1 MIARLLFVTLLPLT
15 AMAAGADTAAA
26 MDPAFK
32 PALDM
37 LRRVPLQH
45 GGRIKPLDSFAR
57 DAILLVSERR
67 SLRGDSAAPGEDAV
81 VTVLRWLSDGEA
93 WSQKKFIVVSHRP
106 ALTLLGLDPLRGL
119 YSPVELAQAP
129 GFASATESINR
140 KSSTGIKLT
149 AAEQAL
155 SRSLG
160 KIDAFQSIA
169 TGSAWT
175 MVPAPQGWLA
185 LSDERAA
192 ESGLPQLFS
201 RILNELFHTGPL
213 SDRAAATRQLA
224 EEILSRQALLLLKLE
239 KATPSTLPSSPENPV
254 GLTAIAARVNQEVRY
269 NEVRPFQKSWILY
282 LVAFILIALGMGMSN
297 ARSGTARGFKIA
309 GLAVGLGAFAL
320 HSYGFVL
327 RCLLTGR
334 PPVTNMY
341 ESTVW
346 VPWGVVLFAIII
358 SVIHRKHPRVSAVGA
373 AAAAVAALSLLMAD
387 SAPAVLDPTIK
398 PLEPVLRS
406 NYWLTIHVLTIT
418 LSYGAFAL
426 SLGLGNLVLALHAF
440 RPKMKE
446 AISHYTLFT
455 YRAVQFGVVLL
466 AAGTILGGVWADYSW
481 GRFWGWDPKETW
493 ALIALLFYIAVLH
506 GKWAGWLKP
515 FGMVLCTVL
524 CFNGVLMAWYGVNFV
539 LGVGL
544 HSYGFGAGGLEYVG
558 IFVASQFVF
567 CAMVAAVN
575 AKRQRAGR

>member
-1 MIARLLFVTLLPLT
+1 
-15 AMAAGADTAAA
+15 
-26 MDPAFK
+26 
-32 PALDM
+32 
-37 LRRVPLQH
+37 
-45 GGRIKPLDSFAR
+45 
-57 DAILLVSERR
+57 
-67 SLRGDSAAPGEDAV
+67 V
-81 VTVLRWLSDGEA
+81 VTVLRWLTDGEA
-93 WSQKKFIVVSHRP
+93 WSQKKFVAVSHRP
-106 ALTLLGLDPLRGL
+106 ALTLLGLDPKENLL
-119 YSPVELAQAP
+119 SPVELANAP
-129 GFASATESINR
+129 GLATASEAMNR
-140 KSSTGIKLT
+140 KSSTGAKLT

-155 SRSLG
+155 SRTLG
-160 KIDAFQSIA
+160 KVDTFQSIA
-169 TGSAWT
+169 TGAAWT
-175 MVPAPQGWLA
+175 LVPATGGWLA
-185 LSDERAA
+185 LGDERAA

-201 RILNELFHTGPL
+201 KLLDEIFHEGTPVEA
-213 SDRAAATRQLA
+213 RATAAHQLT
-224 EEILSRQALLLLKLE
+224 EEILSRQALLLLRAE
-239 KATPSTLPSSPENPV
+239 KATPTTLPDSPENPV
-254 GLTAIAARVNQEVRY
+254 ALTAIASRMNREVHY
-269 NEVRPFQKSWILY
+269 NELRPFQKSWILY
-282 LVAFILIALGMGMSN
+282 LVAFLLMVIGLG
-297 ARSGTARGFKIA
+297 ARTGPVAKFLPLA
-309 GLAVGLGAFAL
+309 GLALGAGAFGL
-320 HSYGFVL
+320 HTYGFIL

-346 VPWGVVLFAIII
+346 VPWGVVLFSIII
-358 SVIHRKHPRVSAVGA
+358 SVIHRKHPRVKAVGA
-373 AAAAVAALSLLMAD
+373 AAAAVASLALLMAD

-426 SLGLGNLVLALHAF
+426 SLGLGNLTLFLHAF
-440 RPKMKE
+440 RPKLKE
-446 AISHYTLFT
+446 AITHYTQFT

-515 FGMVLCTVL
+515 FGLVLATVL

-558 IFVASQFVF
+558 AFV
-567 CAMVAAVN
+567 VAQVLGCIAVGVIN
-575 AKRQRAGR
+575 ARRKQGTTRTAPSH